1 MEQETNDRIAL
12 FVDAENLIIEAQKQG
27 LPVNMRLLIDR
38 VREDGILSVARA
50 YADWTQPHT
59 MAYTHSFQDA
69 VIELT
74 QLATVFGKNTG
85 DIQIVVDALEMALS
99 QMAPERFV
107 IVAGDRDYVP
117 LIQRLRRY
125 RKHVTGIGLRDSSS
139 PQLQSICDTFWFY
152 EDLLPRAREQV
163 VTDDATLANGNGG
176 PRSEQFGSRETL
188 TSMGSLRSLIPSAAV
203 PPRPPVAASADGDS
217 SDLPPDLRAAFELLL
232 RAVGALDR
240 NNQVAVPSNTKPKMQ
255 QMDPTFDFGRF
266 GFETFH
272 MFIEAAARYGYVVP
286 GGEFS
291 GQRIMRPGRRPTLP
305 VPPELRFA
313 GHFDSDADALRFY
326 REALANKRVPLV
338 QWDQRRR
345 LIEHLWAGLEHDEN
359 EDGPGFTLQEMTD
372 ILADGAGRMYF
383 NLPRVAVEKLAYT
396 AIIGRAVRQTNPL
409 EPELRQRRY
418 HSDGPVE
425 EGLLRIN
432 TAYVRGI
439 RIDYPDV
446 VLMQRPLA
454 LLLFGSDNGD
464 ALLLIDE
471 IMGRL
476 GMYVGN

>member
-1 MEQETNDRIAL
+1 MEQESGDRIAL

-59 MAYTHSFQDA
+59 MAYTHSFHDA

-152 EDLLPRAREQV
+152 EDLLPRTQLGAPPEGGG
-163 VTDDATLANGNGG
+163 NGNGAG
-176 PRSEQFGSRETL
+176 RAESFAPRETL
-188 TSMGSLRSLIPSAAV
+188 TSLGALRSTL
-203 PPRPPVAASADGDS
+203 PPAPALATNGNGSGNAEDAES
-217 SDLPPDLRAAFELLL
+217 SDLQPELRAAFELLL

-240 NNQVAVPSNTKPKMQ
+240 NNQIAVASNVKPKMQ
-255 QMDPTFDFGRF
+255 QLDPTFDFGRF
-266 GFETFH
+266 GFETFQL
-272 MFIEAAARYGYVVP
+272 FIDAAARYGYVVP

-291 GQRIMRPGRRPTLP
+291 GQRILRPGRRPTLP

-313 GHFDSDADALRFY
+313 GHFDGDADALRFY

-345 LIEHLWAGLEHDEN
+345 LIEHLWERLELDED
-359 EDGPGFTLQEMTD
+359 EEGPGFTLQEMTD
-372 ILADGAGRMYF
+372 ILADGAGRSYF

-418 HSDGPVE
+418 HADGPVE

-454 LLLFGSDNGD
+454 LLLFGSDSGD
-464 ALLLIDE
+464 ALLLVDE

-476 GMYVGN
+476 GVYVGS